1 MKEQRVSVMSMFQK
15 NSTERGGTDAIK
27 RVIRLSL
34 LLFVFVSV
42 VSIAQTA
49 YAQWNGIVPYK
60 TTRGEVLAILGEPS
74 YDSGLVM
81 IYDQNKAP
89 ADTNGAAIYIVNG
102 TVTMVRI
109 IPLKNLSEGDI
120 CGAFGKPATVS
131 FKNPNIEEQV
141 FNSPTGKIC
150 VMFTK
155 QDKRAIRIDYF

>member
-1 MKEQRVSVMSMFQK
+1 MGENSIMKTRV
-15 NSTERGGTDAIK
+15 
-27 RVIRLSL
+27 RLSL
-34 LLFVFVSV
+34 LFLVVLFVLC
-42 VSIAQTA
+42 IAQVA
-49 YAQWNGIVPYK
+49 LAEWNGIIPYK

-109 IPLKNLSEGDI
+109 IPLKDLSEGDI